1 MTDVEDEPNSQ
12 PACWTRAAAEAARH
26 AAALPAAG
34 ERVAIIG
41 CGTSYFM
48 AQSAAA
54 LRQDAG
60 QGETDAF
67 AASAFPR
74 GGRTTGSW
82 PSPAPASPPRYPL
95 GDPRPLTPA
104 PIRPG
109 RNRPCPSP
117 PPAISS
123 AAQGPSAPPS
133 ATP

>member
-26 AAALPAAG
+26 AAALPAGGG

-48 AQSAAA
+48 AQSAVA

-74 GGRTTGSW
+74 GRTYDRVVALTRSGITTEV
-82 PSPAPASPPRYPL
+82 PAR
-95 GDPRPLTPA
+95 
-104 PIRPG
+104 
-109 RNRPCPSP
+109 
-117 PPAISS
+117 
-123 AAQGPSAPPS
+123 
-133 ATP
+133 

>member
-74 GGRTTGSW
+74 GRTYDRVVALTRSGITTE
-82 PSPAPASPPRYPL
+82 APAR
-95 GDPRPLTPA
+95 
-104 PIRPG
+104 
-109 RNRPCPSP
+109 
-117 PPAISS
+117 
-123 AAQGPSAPPS
+123 
-133 ATP
+133 

>member
-1 MTDVEDEPNSQ
+1 MLD
-12 PACWTRAAAEAARH
+12 ARRGRGG
-26 AAALPAAG
+26 APRGGTAGGG

-74 GGRTTGSW
+74 GRTYDRVVALTRSGITTEV
-82 PSPAPASPPRYPL
+82 PAR
-95 GDPRPLTPA
+95 
-104 PIRPG
+104 
-109 RNRPCPSP
+109 
-117 PPAISS
+117 
-123 AAQGPSAPPS
+123 
-133 ATP
+133 